1 MAENFDLETYL
12 CISPNEFEI
21 YLFNKKN
28 LTNLYIDKI
37 KLNTNSNNID
47 LNILDKFL
55 KNNIFKIEKLSG
67 NFIKNIF
74 LVIKTEEI
82 KKINFAIKK
91 KNYEKSINKKFLEK
105 ILNDSKDIFREN
117 YQNHYIMHILIIRY
131 LENGN
136 YHSTFNDKFI
146 GDYLCVEF
154 QFIYTSFEFISKIN
168 KVLRKYQII
177 LAGCLDSNYIKNY
190 FFNDQLEFSEMIY
203 KIQVGSNENEVKLI
217 PKNIKNTGFF
227 EKFFQLFS

>member
-91 KNYEKSINKKFLEK
+91 KNYEKSINKKFIEK